1 MASLERRATCSR
13 IGQQRVPSKVG
24 ALWKLVYGRTRV
36 CVWLTRLT
44 LSIALSVHM
53 IPPATHTPS
62 ATQLHVH
69 LEGLSLHAWVCLHLC
84 VFFKRVLECISLALP
99 FVDVHL

>member
-1 MASLERRATCSR
+1 MSGLM
-13 IGQQRVPSKVG
+13 
-24 ALWKLVYGRTRV
+24 

-62 ATQLHVH
+62 ATPLHVH
-69 LEGLSLHAWVCLHLC
+69 LEGLSACLAVFASLC